1 MWQNKRKNH
10 KAKNSGRTNVR
21 RKEIKMEKRF
31 TTKMM
36 YRLWNIT
43 KDSEVYFTSKEE
55 ADRYKNICESFGETV
70 VLNIWS
76 WEVKIEK

>member
-1 MWQNKRKNH
+1 
-10 KAKNSGRTNVR
+10 
-21 RKEIKMEKRF
+21 MEKRYDV
-31 TTKMM
+31 KLM

-55 ADRYKNICESFGETV
+55 AERYKNMCESFGELV
-70 VLNIWS
+70 SLNIWS

>member
-1 MWQNKRKNH
+1 
-10 KAKNSGRTNVR
+10 
-21 RKEIKMEKRF
+21 
-31 TTKMM
+31 MM

-70 VLNIWS
+70 ALNIWS

>member
-1 MWQNKRKNH
+1 
-10 KAKNSGRTNVR
+10 
-21 RKEIKMEKRF
+21 MEKRF
-31 TTKMM
+31 TTKRM
-36 YRLWNIT
+36 YRLWNVT
-43 KDSEVYFTSKEE
+43 KESEVYFTSKEE

>member
-1 MWQNKRKNH
+1 
-10 KAKNSGRTNVR
+10 
-21 RKEIKMEKRF
+21 MEKRF

-55 ADRYKNICESFGETV
+55 AERYKNMCENFGETI
-70 VLNIWS
+70 VLNIWA
-76 WEVKIEK
+76 WEVLIEK